1 MMRRG
6 HKDIG
11 TWIFA
16 LSLVMVGLVMPG
28 RAQTNYGAVRG
39 LVSDSQG
46 SVLPNAS
53 VSLMNEQTKVVR
65 KSVTNGGGE
74 YLFTA
79 LDPGTYTVTISA
91 PAFSKM
97 QQNGILVSIGNTSTV
112 DAKLKT
118 GDVTQQVVVSGEASP
133 LIDTASASEGQ
144 TFNTQKLQDL
154 PNLGRNPFVFEKLD
168 NNATPTGDPRF
179 VRAEDQSGTTSI
191 SVAGAPVGSTGGA
204 NAANNYVVDGIPVS
218 TSAGGATFIP
228 SLEAISDAKVEADTY
243 DAEVGRSGGGVFN
256 TTLKSGSSSYHGTL
270 YGETRQTNWAANA
283 WSNNLVGIQRPDS
296 TTYLYAGAFGGPL
309 PFSHKIKPLDNTFF
323 WISEEGYRQAQ
334 PYTSSTSSYVPT
346 HAGRAFG

>member
-97 QQNGILVSIGNTSTV
+97 QQNGILVSIGNT
-112 DAKLKT
+112 
-118 GDVTQQVVVSGEASP
+118 
-133 LIDTASASEGQ
+133 
-144 TFNTQKLQDL
+144 
-154 PNLGRNPFVFEKLD
+154 
-168 NNATPTGDPRF
+168 
-179 VRAEDQSGTTSI
+179 
-191 SVAGAPVGSTGGA
+191 
-204 NAANNYVVDGIPVS
+204 
-218 TSAGGATFIP
+218 
-228 SLEAISDAKVEADTY
+228 
-243 DAEVGRSGGGVFN
+243 
-256 TTLKSGSSSYHGTL
+256 TLWTL
-270 YGETRQTNWAANA
+270 
-283 WSNNLVGIQRPDS
+283 S
-296 TTYLYAGAFGGPL
+296 
-309 PFSHKIKPLDNTFF
+309 
-323 WISEEGYRQAQ
+323 
-334 PYTSSTSSYVPT
+334 
-346 HAGRAFG
+346 